1 MGLSV
6 WTVFKWEHLRKI
18 SIARKFLKVSSNH
31 QIFSK
36 VYLSDL
42 TNALRPPLPEEDS
55 GPTLDK
61 LRVLDELKHD
71 RCLWVGCDEATTKN
85 ILRINLITAF

>member
-18 SIARKFLKVSSNH
+18 SIARKFLKVSPNH
-31 QIFSK
+31 QIFSQ

-42 TNALRPPLPEEDS
+42 TNALSPPLPEEDS

-71 RCLWVGCDEATTKN
+71 RCLWVRCDEATTKN
-85 ILRINLITAF
+85 ILRINLITAL